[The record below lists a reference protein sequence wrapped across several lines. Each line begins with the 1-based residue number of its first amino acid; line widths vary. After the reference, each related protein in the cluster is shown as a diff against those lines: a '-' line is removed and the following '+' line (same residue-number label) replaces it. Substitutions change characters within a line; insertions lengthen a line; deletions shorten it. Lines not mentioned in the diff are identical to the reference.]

1 MQGVKFVVRWNDAE
15 GNPKR
20 KEYATE
26 QEARKARKWLEEN
39 GAASV
44 DIAIVFSGRETV
56 IPEKTPPTEVPD
68 YRQRLL

>member
-1 MQGVKFVVRWNDAE
+1 MKGVKFSVRWNDA
-15 GNPKR
+15 NDKPQHKV
-20 KEYATE
+20 YDTE
-26 QEARKARKWLEEN
+26 QDARKARKWLEDN

-56 IPEKTPPTEVPD
+56 MPEKTPPTEVTD